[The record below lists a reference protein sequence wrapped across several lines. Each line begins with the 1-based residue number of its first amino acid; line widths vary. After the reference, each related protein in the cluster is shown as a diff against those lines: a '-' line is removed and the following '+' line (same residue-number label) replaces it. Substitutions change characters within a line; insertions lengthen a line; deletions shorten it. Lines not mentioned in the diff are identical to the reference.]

1 MKISTSTRRVFDE
14 GVGWIVN
21 VFKNTPV
28 KALEFP
34 LLTFGVVKRPE
45 ITCVLGALALAE
57 LDFFFFKCLR
67 HIVVT

>member
-28 KALEFP
+28 EALEFP
-34 LLTFGVVKRPE
+34 LLTFGVLKRPE
-45 ITCVLGALALAE
+45 ITCVLGALAE
-57 LDFFFFKCLR
+57 LDFFFKCLR